1 MFQKEYI
8 FFLSL
13 KGTRTMFAQS
23 LKCSPSGPQ
32 CVLGMPA
39 LPGSSRL
46 EQQLFCISLSV
57 RFSSIWSFVSLSTVS
72 LKPRVAL
79 NSCSSCLSRLCSG
92 ITDMCHHTWLIVLVL
107 LAERIRCDHRRMG
120 SSADNGEECV
130 VG

>member
-46 EQQLFCISLSV
+46 EQQLFCVSLSV
-57 RFSSIWSFVSLSTVS
+57 QFHLEFRVSEHSVS
-72 LKPRVAL
+72 EAQGGLEF
-79 NSCSSCLSRLCSG
+79 
-92 ITDMCHHTWLIVLVL
+92 ML
-107 LAERIRCDHRRMG
+107 LLPQPPVFWDHRCVPPRLAYSV
-120 SSADNGEECV
+120 SSPGRENQM
-130 VG
+130 